1 MKKKTLGLLAAI
13 LSVCMLAGCGAKD
26 TGNGSETGTATDSTA
41 LKDMDVDKYVTLGE
55 YKGLAVSV
63 DTVEVDEDEW
73 DTLVNNVYYGNI
85 TAENGGIMD
94 RAVETGDTV
103 NIDYEGKK
111 DGVAFDGG
119 KGEGFPLT
127 IGSGQF
133 IPGFEDQ
140 LVGHSIGEEFEINVT
155 FPEEYQM
162 PDLAGKPATFKIKI
176 NSISVKELP
185 AFDDDFA
192 KDTSDFDTAE
202 EFRADMKKHMEENAE
217 KSAASA
223 FENYVFDTLIK
234 NTEAVIPN
242 VMFEHRIDTLIQ
254 NFEQS
259 LQQQGMS
266 LDIYLQYT
274 GMTMDAFRDTFE
286 ERAQNEVKLRLAL
299 EKIAEMENIQVTEEE
314 INEGLAPLVAQ
325 SGLELEAIK
334 SRIPMED
341 YIVDLKVGKAADL
354 VKEAAVVDNTI
365 EEEKPA
371 EEAAE

>member
-1 MKKKTLGLLAAI
+1 
-13 LSVCMLAGCGAKD
+13 
-26 TGNGSETGTATDSTA
+26 
-41 LKDMDVDKYVTLGE
+41 MDF
-55 YKGLAVSV
+55 
-63 DTVEVDEDEW
+63 
-73 DTLVNNVYYGNI
+73 
-85 TAENGGIMD
+85 
-94 RAVETGDTV
+94 
-103 NIDYEGKK
+103 EGFI